1 MSRDAATD
9 GAGGEEPVEGV
20 QYRLSV
26 PDMDCPS
33 CAGKVENAIDG
44 VDGVSAA
51 EFSPA
56 TGVVTLTAASERA
69 RDDAVAAAEA
79 AGYDVVDV
87 AEAGAG
93 RAGPA
98 AAEPVWRT
106 SRAMKTAVGGVL
118 LLAGLFVHFLP
129 FGLDSVLAT
138 PFGHPF
144 FLSDAILLIAVAVG
158 GEVIVRNGF
167 YSARN
172 LSLDIDFL
180 MSVAV
185 LGATTVSLLTPERL
199 LVEAASLAVLF
210 NVAELLERHA
220 VDRARNSLTELLEL
234 APDRALVR
242 RDGELTEVPAGDV
255 AVGETVVVEPGEKVP
270 LDGEV
275 TDGESAVDEAPITGE
290 SVPVD
295 KTVGDEVYAGSINQ
309 SGYLEFSVTAGADDT
324 TLSRVIDLVES
335 AQERKTKREQFVDR
349 FAGYYTP
356 VVVAAAILT
365 ATVPSLVFGLPAVE
379 WVVRGITFLVIACP
393 CAFVISTPVTVVSG
407 VTSAARNGVLVKGG
421 DHLEAMGEVDAIAL
435 DKTGTLTTGD
445 LGVTDVVPLHGN
457 EAADVLRCA
466 RGLEARSEHPIAAA
480 IVGHA
485 SAEGVADGDREVEDF
500 ESLTGQGVRAD
511 LGGATHYA
519 GKPALFEDL
528 GFELDH
534 VHFTTG
540 AGELP
545 DSARERCE
553 REGCLDLVEDTIPRL
568 QAEGKTVIL
577 VGTEDEL
584 EGLIAVSDTIRPNA
598 ARTVAALRKQGLTT
612 VMLTGDNEGTAR
624 AVAEE
629 VGVDEFRAGLLPE
642 EKVNAVEALQDEYGE
657 VAMVGDGINDAPALA
672 TADVGVAMGAAGS
685 DTAIETADVAL
696 LGDDLTRLPYLSK
709 LSRRANGVIR
719 QNIWGSLGVKAVLA
733 LGIPFGFV
741 TVIHAVLIGD
751 VGMTSAITGNA
762 MRLARLEPD
771 DLLE

>member
-1 MSRDAATD
+1 MTD
-9 GAGGEEPVEGV
+9 GTVDGDGDAGEAV
-20 QYRLSV
+20 QFRLEV
-26 PDMDCPS
+26 PEMDCPS
-33 CAGKVENAIDG
+33 CAGKVENALDG
-44 VDGVSAA
+44 VDGVTGS

-56 TGVVTLTAASERA
+56 TGVVTLTATS
-69 RDDAVAAAEA
+69 AAAREAAVEAVEA
-79 AGYDVVDV
+79 AGYEVTD
-87 AEAGAG
+87 ASEGG
-93 RAGPA
+93 TERSGPA
-98 AAEPVWRT
+98 ATEPVWQT
-106 SRAMKTAVGGVL
+106 TRAKKTAVGAVL
-118 LLAGLFVHFLP
+118 LLVGLAVRFLP
-129 FGLDSVLAT
+129 LGLDVAVAQ
-138 PFGHPF
+138 PFGHPLF
-144 FLSDAILLIAVAVG
+144 AADVVLLVAVVAS
-158 GEVIVRNGF
+158 GEVIVRNGY

-180 MSVAV
+180 MTVAI
-185 LGATTVSLLTPERL
+185 LGATAVSLFTPERL
-199 LVEAASLAVLF
+199 LIEAASLAVLF

-234 APDRALVR
+234 APERALVR
-242 RDGELTEVPAGDV
+242 RDGELTEVPAGEV

-275 TDGESAVDEAPITGE
+275 IEGESAVNEAPITGE

-295 KTVGDEVYAGSINQ
+295 KTVGDEVYAGSINE
-309 SGYLEFSVTAGADDT
+309 SGYLEFEVTAGADDT
-324 TLSRVIDLVES
+324 TLSRVIDLVEG
-335 AQERKTKREQFVDR
+335 AQERKTDREQFVDR
-349 FAGYYTP
+349 FASYYTP
-356 VVVAAAILT
+356 IVVAAAIVT
-365 ATVPSLVFGLPAVE
+365 ATVPPLVLGWPGIE
-379 WVVRGITFLVIACP
+379 WLVNGITFLVIACP

-421 DHLEAMGEVDAIAL
+421 DHLEAMGEVDAVAL

-445 LGVTDVVPLHGN
+445 LGVTDVVPLNGN
-457 EAADVLRCA
+457 DEEDVLRCA
-466 RGLEARSEHPIAAA
+466 RGLEARSEHPIATA

-485 SAEGVADGDREVEDF
+485 SAEGVENGDRGVEGF

-528 GFELDH
+528 GFDLGH
-534 VHFTTG
+534 VHFTTD

-545 DSARERCE
+545 ADARDQCE
-553 REGCLDLVEDTIPRL
+553 RAGCLDLVEDTIPRL

-577 VGTEDEL
+577 VGTEEEV

-598 ARTVAALRKQGLTT
+598 ARTVAALREQGLTT

-642 EKVNAVEALQDEYGE
+642 DKVSAIESLQDEYGE

-696 LGDDLTRLPYLSK
+696 LGDDLSRLPYLSK
-709 LSRRANGVIR
+709 LAKRANGVIR

-733 LGIPFGFV
+733 LGIPFGV
-741 TVIHAVLIGD
+741 VGVIHAVLIGD

-762 MRLARLEPD
+762 MRLARLKPE
-771 DLLE
+771 DL